1 MSDEYDYWRAAIEG
15 RFGSIVETSPECG
28 FWRVRNGRT
37 WEPVAFWHHTDESG
51 PTLLARVGREG
62 SIDDPYDLGKLWIAC
77 AKHPITQ
84 EAYDHWIETGHWL
97 TDPPADITPA
107 APKPDETAPPQP
119 VSNTDELPGPG
130 HNSGDPDSFATMR
143 AELEGDI
150 AEARAYF
157 ARNPV
162 KSKTD
167 ADKCENW
174 RRRIYDAAKALDERR
189 KAEKKPWQDKADAVD
204 AQYVPVI
211 RSAQEFSGRNGPL
224 DKMGQG
230 FIAAEQAR
238 LRKEAEERARA
249 EHAARVAAAEAERKR
264 LEEERAA
271 KLRDDPVAA
280 LTEPEPALP
289 DPADIPPPVVEAPK
303 VMIGTGPTRRG
314 AQSAQHTATITDAA
328 KLAAHLVAQR
338 HPDLMEC
345 LQKIANAAA
354 RSRARTTLPGVTM
367 SWETGRAA

>member
-1 MSDEYDYWRAAIEG
+1 VIDSDEYAWWRAALDGCIG
-15 RFGSIVETSPECG
+15 PIVETEPMSGCYRFRRG
-28 FWRVRNGRT
+28 AG
-37 WEPVAFWHHTDESG
+37 WEPVAIWWELGFLHVMIGQERVSG
-51 PTLLARVGREG
+51 DVVNSVWL
-62 SIDDPYDLGKLWIAC
+62 AC
-77 AKHPITQ
+77 AKHPVSEEDYWHRFQ
-84 EAYDHWIETGHWL
+84 TGRWPS
-97 TDPPADITPA
+97 DPPD
-107 APKPDETAPPQP
+107 DVPPQP

-162 KSKTD
+162 RSKTD

-189 KAEKKPWQDKADAVD
+189 KAEKKPHQDAADAVD
-204 AQYVPVI
+204 AQYFPVI

-249 EHAARVAAAEAERKR
+249 EHAACVAEAEAERKR

-303 VMIGTGPTRRG
+303 VMIGTGSTRRG
-314 AQSAQHTATITDAA
+314 AQSAQHTATINDPA